1 VTTRYLIASEGVLG
15 LATNAEKVGWS
26 WGSVIPEGER
36 QQFEECRLRMHLVV
50 AELGEPSGGRYH
62 YFYGTPGRDCL
73 DYDRTFVGG
82 RRLRMRAEDLLTDQP
97 KLTVNPTYMRWVKH
111 RFMNLHSAGYILT
124 DLAALSLLRNGF
136 TPLHASAFK
145 AGEAGVLI
153 LAAPNTG
160 KTLTVMTAC
169 MELGAG
175 FISEDLAI
183 SDGRSVFGVPW
194 TSTFRYYS
202 KIDDSRRSRIAGR
215 LTQVF
220 PPAELV
226 PMTRSR
232 QVDTLISPER
242 LVTNTP
248 ITHVVILERGDRSVD
263 ATTPADALRK
273 AVNLNRFEFKYPV
286 APLLVAHEFF
296 NPTLD
301 IDAAAAEERRLLQD
315 IVGNAQERLVVRSHD
330 PNDYASLILEAIG
343 GA

>member
-1 VTTRYLIASEGVLG
+1 
-15 LATNAEKVGWS
+15 LATNAAKVGWS
-26 WGSVIPEGER
+26 WGSVIPEGTAKE
-36 QQFEECRLRMHLVV
+36 FAACRVRMRLDI
-50 AELGEPSGGRYH
+50 ADLPEPTGNRYH
-62 YFYGTPGRDCL
+62 YFYGMPGQDCL
-73 DYDRTFVGG
+73 EYDRTFVGG
-82 RRLRMRAEDLLTDQP
+82 RRLRMRAERLLTNEP
-97 KLTVNPTYMRWVKH
+97 TLTANATYLRWIKH
-111 RFMNLHSAGYILT
+111 RFMNLHSLGYILT
-124 DLAALSLLRNGF
+124 DMAALTLLRNGF

-145 AGEAGVLI
+145 AGEAGVLV

-169 MELGAG
+169 MDLGAG

-183 SDGRSVFGVPW
+183 SDGQTVYGVPW

-202 KIDDSRRSRIAGR
+202 KIDNSRRSRLAGR

-232 QVDTLISPER
+232 QVDTLLAPDR
-242 LVTNTP
+242 MVANTP
-248 ITHVVILERGDRSVD
+248 ITHVVVLERGDKGVEQSS
-263 ATTPADALRK
+263 PAETWRK
-273 AVNLNRFEFKYPV
+273 AVNLNRFEFRYDS

-296 NPTLD
+296 NPQLD
-301 IDAAAAEERRLLQD
+301 LDAAAAEERRLLRD
-315 IVGNAQERLVVRSHD
+315 IVNNAQERLVVRSHD

>member
-1 VTTRYLIASEGVLG
+1 LSTRYLVASAGVLG
-15 LATNAEKVGWS
+15 LATNADKVGWS
-26 WGSVIPEGER
+26 WGSVIPEGTAAE
-36 QQFEECRLRMHLVV
+36 FDACRVRMRLDI
-50 AELGEPSGGRYH
+50 ADLPEPIGSRYH
-62 YFYGTPGRDCL
+62 YFYGTAGQDCL

-82 RRLRMRAEDLLTDQP
+82 RRLRMRAERLLTNEP
-97 KLTVNPTYMRWVKH
+97 VLTANATYLRWIKH
-111 RFMNLHSAGYILT
+111 RFMNLHSLGYILT
-124 DLAALSLLRNGF
+124 DMAALTLLRNGF

-145 AGEAGVLI
+145 AGDAGVLV

-169 MELGAG
+169 MDLGAS

-183 SDGRSVFGVPW
+183 SDGHNVYGVPW

-202 KIDDSRRSRIAGR
+202 KIDDSRRSRFAGR

-232 QVDTLISPER
+232 QVDTLISPDR
-242 LVTNTP
+242 LVASTP
-248 ITHVVILERGDRSVD
+248 ITHVVVLERGAKGVQASSVSE
-263 ATTPADALRK
+263 TWRK
-273 AVNLNRFEFKYPV
+273 AVNLNRFEFKYNS

-296 NPTLD
+296 NPELGL
-301 IDAAAAEERRLLQD
+301 DAAAAEERRLLQA
-315 IVGNAQERLVVRSHD
+315 IVDSAQERLVVRSDD
-330 PNDYASLILEAIG
+330 PNDYASLILEATG